1 MLELGELL
9 FEQVIKEVKAQLHC
23 SDVLS
28 QEVNEVSR
36 VQQVDET
43 LEAVELFEFEGEED
57 HGYDSLGS
65 SSCRTCT
72 SSIFLI
78 SAVLSGMC
86 FIGLDFC

>member
-1 MLELGELL
+1 MVLELGELL
-9 FEQVIKEVKAQLHC
+9 FEQVVKEVKAQLHC

-57 HGYDSLGS
+57 HGYDEGHPWE
-65 SSCRTCT
+65 
-72 SSIFLI
+72 IVHVGP
-78 SAVLSGMC
+78 VLQVY
-86 FIGLDFC
+86 F